1 MLDAHGGGDGR
12 GAHAAW
18 VPPCITTPSGTDP
31 LAWQLPDGHAEGCGR
46 AVNRSD
52 PADPSAAVAR
62 ATAVAAVEVGA
73 ARAL

>member
-1 MLDAHGGGDGR
+1 M
-12 GAHAAW
+12 
-18 VPPCITTPSGTDP
+18 TTPSGTDP

-46 AVNRSD
+46 AVARSD